1 MACVPFRM
9 SSRTVSMSGFDTK
22 RFIESM
28 WEKSFLCDVKNKKH
42 ISRNIVHSSDFI
54 TEKINIL

>member
-1 MACVPFRM
+1 MARVPFRM
-9 SSRTVSMSGFDTK
+9 SSRTGNISGFDTK

-28 WEKSFLCDVKNKKH
+28 QKKSFLCDVKNKKH

-54 TEKINIL
+54 TGKINIL